1 MDFKNKVILSI
12 SEYST
17 LNLDKGTFPYNV
29 SHYRSRHKNRINK
42 ALKKNKEK
50 QCVILSHEKHD
61 FPKKEILLLKETMI
75 CLGIRK
81 DNFLTNA
88 RLSLIE
94 SLYNSGVIIL
104 NIMKSKDGISS
115 INILLKKSSNEF
127 MFWIDLFDDSKMI
140 NICSYINFL
149 KVISLEQS
157 VSINFGR
164 GRYPFKESN
173 FSPEFHELHQAL
185 IFSSKWKKLWFLFV
199 NVTQE
204 LE

>member
-1 MDFKNKVILSI
+1 MNNNKYIITGFLVII
-12 SEYST
+12 
-17 LNLDKGTFPYNV
+17 P
-29 SHYRSRHKNRINK
+29 I
-42 ALKKNKEK
+42 
-50 QCVILSHEKHD
+50 
-61 FPKKEILLLKETMI
+61 
-75 CLGIRK
+75 
-81 DNFLTNA
+81 FLTFQIA
-88 RLSLIE
+88 EFLFGLVSG
-94 SLYNSGVIIL
+94 SGVIIL

-157 VSINFGR
+157 VRINFGR

-199 NVTQE
+199 NRLRRKLISVYKKIRK
-204 LE
+204 